1 MITYRLTYIARY
13 RPRPRPH
20 YQGYSSRHKT
30 YYSCAWRSDNCLYEE
45 PSNILEAKLRS
56 GEYRY
61 VPRKPIER
69 PQESNLTPVKKKR
82 LEEESESLL
91 STVSSRRFSE
101 DEESCEASE
110 CPEKPRIPLEPM
122 VLNP

>member
-1 MITYRLTYIARY
+1 M
-13 RPRPRPH
+13 
-20 YQGYSSRHKT
+20 
-30 YYSCAWRSDNCLYEE
+30 
-45 PSNILEAKLRS
+45 EAKLRS

-61 VPRKPIER
+61 VPRKAVER
-69 PQESNLTPVKKKR
+69 PQELNLTPVKKKR

-110 CPEKPRIPLEPM
+110 CPEKPRIPLEP
-122 VLNP
+122 